1 MFKIG
6 VFGSA
11 SGEEADEQNIKKAAR
26 EIGRQIAKSGMM
38 MITGACNGLPNEAA
52 RGAREQ
58 RNTALIVGI
67 SPAMNKEEHV
77 ERYHYPTDGF
87 SALIYT
93 GMERKGRN
101 LVSVRSCDA
110 AIFIGGR
117 MGTLNEFT
125 IAYDEAPEGFII
137 GILDG
142 SGGLS
147 NEFIELVKKSG
158 KQSRA
163 SIIKLANPTELVSRM
178 IDGLLH
184 SSNTKRRQ
192 HRQRKN

>member
-11 SGEEADEQNIKKAAR
+11 SGEEADELNIKESAR
-26 EIGRQIAKSGMM
+26 EIGRQIAKNGII
-38 MITGACNGLPNEAA
+38 MITGACSGLPHEAA

-58 RNTALIVGI
+58 KNTALIVGI
-67 SPAMNKEEHV
+67 SPAMNKKEHV
-77 ERYHYPTDGF
+77 EKYHYPTDPF

-110 AIFIGGR
+110 AIFISGR
-117 MGTLNEFT
+117 IGTLNEFT
-125 IAYDEAPEGFII
+125 IAFDEAPEGFII

-147 NEFIELVKKSG
+147 SEFTKLVEKSG
-158 KQSRA
+158 KSSRA
-163 SIIKLANPTELVSRM
+163 SIIKLADPVRLVNS
-178 IDGLLH
+178 IFDELLH
-184 SSNTKRRQ
+184 PTQKRQCR
-192 HRQRKN
+192 

>member
-6 VFGSA
+6 IFGPA
-11 SGEEADEQNIKKAAR
+11 SGAEANDPNIKKAAR
-26 EIGRQIAKSGMM
+26 SIGQEIAKNNMIL
-38 MITGACNGLPNEAA
+38 ITGACNGLPNEAA
-52 RGAREQ
+52 RGAYEQ
-58 RNTALIVGI
+58 KNGTLIVGI

-77 ERYHYPTDGF
+77 EKYHYPTDGF

-125 IAYDEAPEGFII
+125 IAYDEAPKGFII

-147 NEFIELVKKSG
+147 NELTELVEKSG
-158 KQSRA
+158 EQSRA
-163 SIIKLANPTELVSRM
+163 SIIKLANPIELVSR
-178 IDGLLH
+178 IFNELLR
-184 SSNTKRRQ
+184 SSNTKRISCRYC
-192 HRQRKN
+192 